1 MKSFTQLS
9 PRKICGQKLLVSPTY
24 TEEQLRLLANN
35 KKRYRFKRQIQNCNE
50 SKKYKQMSES
60 VQPTL
65 NHVSF
70 GGQFEV

>member
-1 MKSFTQLS
+1 MQLS
-9 PRKICGQKLLVSPTY
+9 PRKICGQKSLISSSAY
-24 TEEQLRLLANN
+24 TGEQLLAYN
-35 KKRYRFKRQIQNCNE
+35 KKRYRFKRQIQNSNE
-50 SKKYKQMSES
+50 AKNYKQMSES